1 MTIRD
6 QILVDLEKIQNLRIL
21 YQILDYIRLLRKNLE
36 VGKGNVDE
44 VLECAGSLPREDA
57 EKIREDLENQF
68 NEIEGEW

>member
-21 YQILDYIRLLRKNLE
+21 YQILEYVRLLRKNLE
-36 VGKGNVDE
+36 QGKGNVDD
-44 VLECAGSLPREDA
+44 VLRCAGSLPREDA
-57 EKIREDLENQF
+57 EEIQDDLENQF